1 LAEEPVVDA
10 EPEAAESETLVEI
23 LLVADAPYAPVAEIA
38 PAVPL
43 PVSKKIP
50 PAKADE
56 EAVWEATCET
66 AWVATEVVADETTEE
81 VVEEATDV
89 LVAEV
94 LEVVEVVEV
103 VRATDVV

>member
-1 LAEEPVVDA
+1 MAEEPVVDA
-10 EPEAAESETLVEI
+10 EPEAVESEVLVDI

-56 EAVWEATCET
+56 EAVWEATCE
-66 AWVATEVVADETTEE
+66 AEWVATEVVADEVVEE